1 MAWCKDGCVVPDRRA
16 WVLIGIM
23 GLCVFSNQAFFIT
36 GDKLAGPI
44 ISSAWRLG
52 AKAKFHIS
60 RQCSQPVFTLLISL
74 CLGWESITWRK
85 SLGIVLSFS
94 SGAFLVSYGQELQ
107 SPTAIGKLG
116 VFIYYCY
123 YCYISYI

>member
-1 MAWCKDGCVVPDRRA
+1 MSCCRLAMAWWKDGWVVPDRRA

-44 ISSAWRLG
+44 ISSAW
-52 AKAKFHIS
+52 
-60 RQCSQPVFTLLISL
+60 QCSQPVFTLLISL

-85 SLGIVLSFS
+85 SLGIVLSFGG
-94 SGAFLVSYGQELQ
+94 GAFLVCYGQELQ
-107 SPTAIGKLG
+107 SPTAIGKLD
-116 VFIYYCY
+116 VMFIY
-123 YCYISYI
+123 ISLSHIYSFEENA